1 MSYSIDQFSKITG
14 INKLLLRTWENRYN
28 FLKPARTKSKI
39 RFYSDELLIKAL
51 NAKLLID
58 HGYKI
63 SLVSKKTDIEIED
76 LLNELIKQ
84 ENEDSFCNYC
94 VNNFV
99 KAALKFDTVIFNETY
114 FNASEKYKAIEFY
127 KKIMLPTFKKIGLFW
142 LTNKM
147 NPAQEHF
154 LSEMFKQKI
163 YSQINAESESEK
175 KGNKQKNWVLF
186 LPPNEH
192 HEMGLL
198 FTRYLLL
205 SHGYNVIYLGA
216 NVPLLALSEIV
227 KCKEIDF
234 TLFFVVSNF
243 AKLNYKKT
251 IQSVNKYFIKSKNYI
266 VTNQTLNEDFIKE
279 NNVNL
284 LQSVDDFLELL

>member
-28 FLKPARTKSKI
+28 FLTPERTESKI

-58 HGYKI
+58 NGYKI
-63 SLVSKKTDIEIED
+63 SLVSKKTDNEIED

-84 ENEDSFCNYC
+84 ENEDSFCNVC

-99 KAALKFDTVIFNETY
+99 KAALKFDTKIFNATY
-114 FNASEKYKAIEFY
+114 FNASNKFKAIEFY

-163 YSQINAESESEK
+163 YSQINIESEK
-175 KGNKQKNWVLF
+175 EGNNKKNWVLF

-205 SHGYNVIYLGA
+205 SRGYNVIYLGA
-216 NVPLLALSEIV
+216 NVPLLALSEIE
-227 KCKEIDF
+227 KCKHVDF

-243 AKLNYKKT
+243 AKLNFKKT
-251 IQSVNKYFIKSKNYI
+251 IQAVDKYFNKSKNYI
-266 VTNQTLNEDFIKE
+266 VSNQTLNEDFIKE

-284 LQSVDDFLELL
+284 LQSVDDFLDLL

>member
-1 MSYSIDQFSKITG
+1 MSYNIDQFSKITG

-28 FLKPARTKSKI
+28 FLKPARTESKI
-39 RFYSDELLIKAL
+39 RHYSDELLIKAL

-58 HGYKI
+58 NGYKI

-84 ENEDSFCNYC
+84 ENEDSFCDFC

-99 KAALKFDTVIFNETY
+99 KAALKFDTEIFNETY

-154 LSEMFKQKI
+154 LSEMFKQKFTHKLI
-163 YSQINAESESEK
+163 QNLKKKEK
-175 KGNKQKNWVLF
+175 NTKIGFCFFHPMSIMKWACC
-186 LPPNEH
+186 
-192 HEMGLL
+192 LL
-198 FTRYLLL
+198 DTY
-205 SHGYNVIYLGA
+205 
-216 NVPLLALSEIV
+216 
-227 KCKEIDF
+227 C
-234 TLFFVVSNF
+234 
-243 AKLNYKKT
+243 
-251 IQSVNKYFIKSKNYI
+251 
-266 VTNQTLNEDFIKE
+266 
-279 NNVNL
+279 
-284 LQSVDDFLELL
+284 

>member
-1 MSYSIDQFSKITG
+1 MSYNIDQFSKITG

-28 FLKPARTKSKI
+28 FLKPARTESKI
-39 RFYSDELLIKAL
+39 RHYSDELLIKAL

-58 HGYKI
+58 NGYKI

-84 ENEDSFCNYC
+84 ENEDSFCDFC

-163 YSQINAESESEK
+163 YSQINTESEK
-175 KGNKQKNWVLF
+175 KGKKHKNWVLF

-205 SHGYNVIYLGA
+205 SRGYNVIYLGA

-227 KCKEIDF
+227 KCKEVDF

-243 AKLNYKKT
+243 AKLNYQKT
-251 IQSVNKYFIKSKNYI
+251 IESVNKYFIKSKNYI
-266 VTNQTLNEDFIKE
+266 VTNHTLDEELIKE